1 MAFKLLA
8 VLAFA
13 GGVAHAE
20 TPRLLPDGRPA
31 AGNTMGKNPGP
42 EIDPATGLTPE
53 ETVAVEQLRDSLAT
67 LLGMTSPAEPAVQPR
82 QIAGRPA
89 CGNVASRAPRRQD
102 CP

>member
-1 MAFKLLA
+1 M
-8 VLAFA
+8 LAFA

-31 AGNTMGKNPGP
+31 AGNTMGKGAPDVP
-42 EIDPATGLTPE
+42 DAATGLTLD
-53 ETVAVEQLRDSLAT
+53 ETIAVEGLKAKLGT
-67 LLGMTSPAEPAVQPR
+67 LLAMLSSDEPAVQPR